1 MKTVVVLGSTGSIGT
16 ATLDVID
23 RQREEYEVIGLACKE
38 NVGLFNSQ
46 IARYSPRFACVYD
59 SERQDGV
66 ISNGSTRRLTGAEGL
81 KEIASLGA
89 DIVVNALPG
98 SIGLEATLAAL
109 KYSPLLALANKES
122 LVMAGRM
129 ISGYVQTGA
138 CRLVPVDSE
147 HSALYQLLQ
156 HVENGEVK
164 KLVITA
170 SGGPFKYHSAEQL
183 AHVTAEQALQHP
195 TWNMGRKI
203 TLDCATLVNKGLEVI
218 EARWL
223 FGVEPER
230 IEVLV
235 HPESIVHGLVELVDG
250 ALLCY
255 MAFPDMRIPI
265 AYALHGGQRREAV
278 SNACDLLAIGT
289 LTFLRPDTDRFPGL
303 RLAYEALASGDS
315 ALITFNCANEIAAS
329 AFLEGRITFT
339 DISRLISEAL
349 TEHRPI
355 PVIDDIETIWDVHEW
370 TKRYVESRLKGV
382 TCLT

>member
-16 ATLDVID
+16 STLDVIGRHRD
-23 RQREEYEVIGLACKE
+23 EFEILGLACKG
-38 NVGLFNSQ
+38 NVDLFNAQ
-46 IARYSPRFACVYD
+46 LERFRPKFACLYD
-59 SERQDGV
+59 SEQQSRVSFEGARQL
-66 ISNGSTRRLTGAEGL
+66 SGADGL

-98 SIGLEATLAAL
+98 SIGLESTLAAL
-109 KYSPLLALANKES
+109 KHSRLLALANKES

-129 ISGYVQTGA
+129 IHRQVEAGT

-156 HVENGEVK
+156 HIENRGFR

-183 AHVTAEQALQHP
+183 AQVTVEEALQHP
-195 TWNMGRKI
+195 TWSMGKKI
-203 TLDCATLVNKGLEVI
+203 TLDSATLVNKGLEVI

-223 FGVEPER
+223 FNVEPAK

-235 HPESIVHGLVELVDG
+235 HPESIVHGLLELVDG
-250 ALLCY
+250 AFLSY

-265 AYALHGGQRREAV
+265 AYALHGGQRKEAAF
-278 SNACDLLAIGT
+278 NTCDLAAVGT
-289 LTFLRPDTDRFPGL
+289 LTFLRPDTERFPSL
-303 RLAYEALASGDS
+303 RLAYDALESGDS
-315 ALITFNCANEIAAS
+315 ALIVFNCANEIAAS
-329 AFLEGRITFT
+329 AFLEGKTTFPS
-339 DISRLISEAL
+339 ISHLIEEAL
-349 TEHRPI
+349 AEHSPTPI
-355 PVIDDIETIWDVHEW
+355 IENVDTIWEIHAW
-370 TKRYVESRLKGV
+370 TKQYVESRLKGV

>member
-1 MKTVVVLGSTGSIGT
+1 MKRVVVLGSTGSIGT

-23 RQREEYEVIGLACKE
+23 RQREEFEVIGLACKE
-38 NVGLFNSQ
+38 NVGLFNAQ
-46 IARYSPRFACVYD
+46 IARYKPKFACVYD
-59 SERQDGV
+59 VERQGNVSFGDAK
-66 ISNGSTRRLTGAEGL
+66 RLTGADGL

-98 SIGLEATLAAL
+98 SVGLEATLAAL

-122 LVMAGRM
+122 LVMAGR
-129 ISGYVQTGA
+129 IIARHVETGG

-156 HVENGEVK
+156 HVEDTGFR

-183 AHVTAEQALQHP
+183 ANVTAEQALKHP

-223 FGVEPER
+223 FGVKPEA
-230 IEVLV
+230 IEVLI
-235 HPESIVHGLVELVDG
+235 HPESILHGLVELVDG
-250 ALLCY
+250 AFLAY

-265 AYALHGGQRREAV
+265 AYALNGGLRQEA
-278 SNACDLLAIGT
+278 AFDTCDLLAVGT
-289 LTFLRPDTDRFPGL
+289 LTFLRPDTERFPGL
-303 RLAYEALASGDS
+303 RLAYEALDSGDS

-339 DISRLISEAL
+339 DISRLIDEAL
-349 TEHRPI
+349 TNHTPVPI
-355 PVIDDIETIWDVHEW
+355 IEDIDTIWEVHEW

-382 TCLT
+382 TC

>member
-23 RQREEYEVIGLACKE
+23 RHRDEFEVIGLACKE
-38 NVGLFNSQ
+38 NVGLFNAQ
-46 IARYSPRFACVYD
+46 LERYRPKFACVYD
-59 SERQDGV
+59 LERQNH
-66 ISNGSTRRLTGAEGL
+66 ISFEGATRLTGSDGL

-98 SIGLEATLAAL
+98 SIGLKPTLAAL
-109 KYSPLLALANKES
+109 KHSPLLALANKES

-129 ISGYVQTGA
+129 IRRRVETGP

-156 HVENGEVK
+156 HIGSK
-164 KLVITA
+164 GFRKLVITA

-183 AHVTAEQALQHP
+183 AQVTIEEALQHP
-195 TWNMGRKI
+195 TWNMGKKI

-223 FGVEPER
+223 FGVEPEK

-235 HPESIVHGLVELVDG
+235 HPESIVHGLLELVDG
-250 ALLCY
+250 AFLSY

-265 AYALHGGQRREAV
+265 AFALHGGLRQEAAF
-278 SNACDLLAIGT
+278 NTCDLVAVRT
-289 LTFLRPDTDRFPGL
+289 LTFLRPDTERFPGL
-303 RLAYEALASGDS
+303 RLAYEALRSGDS
-315 ALITFNCANEIAAS
+315 ALIVFNCANEIAGS
-329 AFLEGRITFT
+329 AFLEGRIAFPH
-339 DISRLISEAL
+339 ISRLIEDALSEHSP
-349 TEHRPI
+349 TPI
-355 PVIDDIETIWDVHEW
+355 IENEDTIWEVHEW
-370 TKRYVESRLKGV
+370 TKRYMESRLKGV